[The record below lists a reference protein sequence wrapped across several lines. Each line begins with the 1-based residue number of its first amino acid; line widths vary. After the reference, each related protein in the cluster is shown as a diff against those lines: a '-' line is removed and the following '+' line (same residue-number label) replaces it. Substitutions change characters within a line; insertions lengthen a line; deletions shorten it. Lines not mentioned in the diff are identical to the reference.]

1 MTMFD
6 AIAHIINKIDA
17 LSAKIDHMLSLIT
30 QTAAQEQKDMTAL
43 DDAITSL
50 KAAVAANTSEIAS
63 ARTLIQGIGS
73 QITNAVAAALAAGAT
88 AAQLA
93 ELSSLGTTLASD
105 DAGLASDV
113 VANTP
118 AAPAPATPAA
128 PAAGS

>member
-6 AIAHIINKIDA
+6 AITHIINKIDA
-17 LSAKIDHMLSLIT
+17 LSAKIDHVLSLLA
-30 QTAAQEQKDMTAL
+30 QAATQEQKDMTAL

-118 AAPAPATPAA
+118 AAPPPATPA
-128 PAAGS
+128 SSS